1 MADSN
6 RVSVPKELIPRLKA
20 EAETLLLSDD
30 LTSAVAWILRK
41 YFKDQANPS
50 AQTTSTSPKLE
61 NLTDYDDL
69 FVA

>member
-6 RVSVPKELIPRLKA
+6 RVSVPKELIPRLRA
-20 EAETLLLSDD
+20 EAETLLLTDD

-50 AQTTSTSPKLE
+50 TPTTSASPKIE
-61 NLTDYDDL
+61 SITDYDDL

>member
-20 EAETLLLSDD
+20 EAETLLLTDD
-30 LTSAVAWILRK
+30 LTSAVDWILRK
-41 YFKDQANPS
+41 YFKEQANPS
-50 AQTTSTSPKLE
+50 APTTSTSQKLE
-61 NLTDYDDL
+61 SLTDYDDL